1 MENFGKVLLFAFV
14 CSAAHAQVPDR
25 SKLPPIGIANVI
37 EFALQAHPQAQNA
50 VDSVELAKQAVNSAR
65 ADFKPGASA
74 SYNFSEI
81 HNPVTSGLGDA
92 QVGLAGMT
100 VNQPLLNFGAIFN
113 YQAAKE
119 RLEAAA
125 SNADAEN
132 LRIAIQATM
141 TYVEVLK
148 LRINLDLAAE
158 NYEYVKNLIDSMKS
172 GELKDRASQSD
183 LTVADTFWGSA
194 VSAKSKVKSD
204 ARISENNFVRDT
216 HLTAADY
223 FLVVPEVL
231 SCPRTRDEALQIA
244 SASNPKLLTAKTLA
258 EAGKKDIKAAK
269 SAYLPRVD
277 AFASGYKMNRP
288 AGDFKE
294 VNMGGVSAGVNVT
307 VPLFDS
313 RRGPNIATKTIQQR
327 MAARLAVDQSVNI
340 SNAINNL
347 YDQHEERHA
356 RLVGFCRSVKSG
368 LEAVE
373 KMREQLFSKYTLQEL
388 LNQKA
393 ALLNAGIQLNNEIL
407 AAVIDSFNVQVQMGT
422 LLENLPAPVDPD
434 SAQPNPHL
442 MGLNAYYGLLKH
454 CEDRKLFSLLP
465 E

>member
-1 MENFGKVLLFAFV
+1 MKNFGQVLLGLFV
-14 CSAAHAQVPDR
+14 CSAAIAQVPDR

-37 EFALQAHPQAQNA
+37 EFALQAHPQAQIAADN
-50 VDSVELAKQAVNSAR
+50 VELAKQAVNSAR

-92 QVGLAGMT
+92 QVGLAGVT
-100 VNQPLLNFGAIFN
+100 VTQPLLNIGGFFN
-113 YQAAKE
+113 FQAAKE

-132 LRIAIQATM
+132 LRVAIQATM
-141 TYVEVLK
+141 TFVEVLK
-148 LRINLDLAAE
+148 LRITLDLAAE
-158 NYEYVKNLIDSMKS
+158 NYEYTKALIESMRS
-172 GELKDRASQSD
+172 GELKDRASPSD
-183 LTVADTFWGSA
+183 LSVADTYWGSA

-204 ARISENNFVRDT
+204 ARISENNFEKDT
-216 HLTAADY
+216 RLTAADY
-223 FLVVPEVL
+223 FLVLPEVL
-231 SCPRTRDEALQIA
+231 SCPRTRDEALQVA

-258 EAGKKDIKAAK
+258 EAGKKDVKAAK
-269 SAYLPRVD
+269 MAYLPRVD

-288 AGDFKE
+288 VGDFKE
-294 VNMGGVSAGVNVT
+294 VKMGGMSAGVNVT
-307 VPLFDS
+307 IPLFDS
-313 RRGPNIATKTIQQR
+313 RRGPNIASQTIKQR
-327 MAARLAVDQSVNI
+327 IAARQVVDQSAI
-340 SNAINNL
+340 ITNAIYNL
-347 YDQHEERHA
+347 YDQHQERHA

-373 KMREQLFSKYTLQEL
+373 NMRGQLFSKYSVQEL

-407 AAVIDSFNVQVQMGT
+407 AAVIDSFNVQLQMGT
-422 LLENLPAPVDPD
+422 LLENLPAPVDPN
-434 SAQPNPHL
+434 SPQPNPHL

-454 CEDRKLFSLLP
+454 CEDRKLFTLLP